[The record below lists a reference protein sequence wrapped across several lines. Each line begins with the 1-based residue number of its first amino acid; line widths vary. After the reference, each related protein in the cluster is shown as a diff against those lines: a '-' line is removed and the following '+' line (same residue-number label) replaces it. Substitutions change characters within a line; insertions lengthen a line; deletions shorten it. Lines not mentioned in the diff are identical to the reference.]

1 MTFKEN
7 EIYDYSFKKNIF
19 MNLLFKIL
27 MGDCHN
33 LILSEYCPLGI
44 AISYFFI
51 KNDNP
56 RLLNS
61 ILSGKIQYIF
71 LFNANK
77 LDIQNE
83 TPIGEYFEN
92 MSNPTIR
99 VNF

>member
-44 AISYFFI
+44 GISYFF
-51 KNDNP
+51 
-56 RLLNS
+56 L
-61 ILSGKIQYIF
+61 
-71 LFNANK
+71 
-77 LDIQNE
+77 
-83 TPIGEYFEN
+83 
-92 MSNPTIR
+92 
-99 VNF
+99 